1 MVQSRE
7 ETWPK
12 NAWFKKGQ
20 HHVNVVFEW
29 SPAWKWLLNFWL
41 MFQWSVMK
49 AADVGDDVFGSYS
62 RLRSREW
69 GGGGKKHDQRM
80 HGNQDWNVVKLCRW
94 TLRLALTLVSYR
106 HQWLEM
112 MNFRE
117 IEKFYSCLCA
127 HDVKNWIAPPSQDT
141 SCKTQLAGGNS
152 FAKT

>member
-1 MVQSRE
+1 MARRE
-7 ETWPK
+7 ETWP
-12 NAWFKKGQ
+12 WFKKGQ
-20 HHVNVVFEW
+20 NHVNIATEW
-29 SPAWKWLLNFWL
+29 SLAWKWLLNFWL

-69 GGGGKKHDQRM
+69 GRGGKKHDQRM

-127 HDVKNWIAPPSQDT
+127 HYVKNWIAPPSQDT